1 MLCYACEGGYC
12 HGDHDYQHVEDRNLT
27 DDNEGCDDAT
37 VPWMYREAR
46 DELLDVG
53 FRQSLN
59 IETRPHY
66 TMANYLFQPNP
77 FFPLDCR
84 YHF

>member
-1 MLCYACEGGYC
+1 MHVKGDTVMVTMTINMLRIEI
-12 HGDHDYQHVEDRNLT
+12 QT